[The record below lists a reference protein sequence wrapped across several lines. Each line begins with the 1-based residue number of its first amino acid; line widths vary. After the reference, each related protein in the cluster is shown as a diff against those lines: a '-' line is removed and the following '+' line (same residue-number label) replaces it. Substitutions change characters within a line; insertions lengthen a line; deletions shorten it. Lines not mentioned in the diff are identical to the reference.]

1 MEIPVGGRRNFA
13 AEADTFVD
21 GGVVSHDETR
31 RRNHA
36 GVEMEGGT
44 EKKTKEKRKRA
55 ALDLFFFFFS
65 LIGLNGGSRC
75 VLSKAAAAKKK

>member
-1 MEIPVGGRRNFA
+1 VEIPVGGRRNFA

-36 GVEMEGGT
+36 GVEMEGGR
-44 EKKTKEKRKRA
+44 EKKKQKKNGKGQ
-55 ALDLFFFFFS
+55 LLICFSFFFP
-65 LIGLNGGSRC
+65 
-75 VLSKAAAAKKK
+75 

>member
-1 MEIPVGGRRNFA
+1 MTRLAVEITPAWRWR
-13 AEADTFVD
+13 E
-21 GGVVSHDETR
+21 E
-31 RRNHA
+31 
-36 GVEMEGGT
+36 EK
-44 EKKTKEKRKRA
+44 KKTKEKRKRA